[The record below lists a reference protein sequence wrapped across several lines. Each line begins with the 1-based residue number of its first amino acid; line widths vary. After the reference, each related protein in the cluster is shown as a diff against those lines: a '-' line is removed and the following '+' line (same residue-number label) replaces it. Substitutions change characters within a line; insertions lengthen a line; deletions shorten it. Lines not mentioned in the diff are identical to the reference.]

1 MKKNILFC
9 FLLFSSIAFGQK
21 KIDSSSFKLI
31 GYLEGQEDGIVVLSY
46 LNLEGKF
53 IHDTCKLNNGRF
65 LFTGKIKEPT
75 NAYLDGNIKSKS
87 INDPNTTD
95 FFIEPSIMNISLL
108 VDNFKKAKISGSS
121 IQNEMSRLQKF
132 KDSVYDNMG
141 IKLLETEYSNAIVML
156 NKSKE
161 NIELQELAKNAFDKL
176 IPYRDKIKTIDF
188 DYIKR
193 NPDSYISAYLLRY
206 YFSSISV
213 DSLAKIYDN
222 FTFKIQQ
229 SIFGDLVRQQIVL
242 KLGAGVGSKAKV
254 FSINDINGLLLDV
267 SKLIGKKYI
276 LLDFWASW
284 CLPCR
289 KGSPYL
295 IELYKKY
302 QDNGLEVICISSDRN
317 IEDWKKAVEKDKT
330 SLFHHIRDNLDI
342 GEFQKG
348 NFNQFNVNKEY
359 VVTVLPTKILI
370 DTKGIIIFRQEN
382 DDDSQLTEQLRKVFR
397 F

>member
-1 MKKNILFC
+1 MKKNFLFC
-9 FLLFSSIAFGQK
+9 FLFIYSIAFGQK
-21 KIDSSSFKLI
+21 KVDGSRFKI
-31 GYLEGQEDGIVVLSY
+31 VGYLEGQENGIVVLSY
-46 LNLEGKF
+46 LNFEGKF
-53 IHDTCKLNNGRF
+53 IHDTCKLNKGRF

-108 VDNFKKAKISGSS
+108 VDNFKKATINGSS
-121 IQNEMSRLQKF
+121 VQNEMSRLQKF
-132 KDSVYDNMG
+132 KDSIYDNMG
-141 IKLLETEYSNAIVML
+141 IKLLETEYSNAIELL

-161 NIELQELAKNAFDKL
+161 NIVLQELAKNAFDKL
-176 IPYRDKIKTIDF
+176 IPYRDKIKIIDF
-188 DYIKR
+188 DYIEKNR
-193 NPDSYISAYLLRY
+193 DSYLSAYLLRY
-206 YFSSISV
+206 YFSSLSV
-213 DSLAKIYDN
+213 DSLAKFYDN
-222 FTFKIQQ
+222 FSFKIQQ
-229 SIFGDLVRQQIVL
+229 SVFGDLVRQQIVL

-254 FSINDINGLLLDV
+254 FSINDINGRLLDF

-302 QDNGLEVICISSDRN
+302 QDKGLEVICISSDRN
-317 IEDWKKAVEKDKT
+317 SEDWKKAVEKDKT
-330 SLFHHIRDNLDI
+330 SLFYHIRDNLDI

-348 NFNQFNVNKEY
+348 NINQFNVNKEY
-359 VVTVLPTKILI
+359 AITVLPTKILI
-370 DTKGIIIFRQEN
+370 DTNGIIIFRQEN
-382 DDDSQLTEQLRKVFR
+382 DDDTQLTEQLRKVFR